1 MATPA
6 GRLQPA
12 PRSRLAD
19 VVYDQI
25 RDGVIRGLLPLGSR
39 LIETQLASDLGVSRG
54 PIRLAIQR
62 LIEEGLVVER
72 PHQGAVVREFA
83 AADLVDLYN
92 VRLGIETVAI
102 RLATRGRM
110 DVEPL
115 RAQVALMDAGAEA
128 GDAVAVLRH
137 EVEFH
142 LALCEGC
149 GNRLLANMFRGLEG
163 QLLMALTQDDVVHED
178 LREAGE
184 IHRVLIAAIESGDE
198 YAAAEALQQDVLSAV
213 NLTISRLGGDPGSL
227 LPRTTYR
234 SAD

>member
-1 MATPA
+1 MATLP

-12 PRSRLAD
+12 HRSRLAD

-25 RDGVIRGLLPLGSR
+25 RNGVIQGTLPMGSR
-39 LIETQLASDLGVSRG
+39 LIETQLASDLNVSRG

-72 PHQGAVVREFA
+72 PHHGAVVREFGP
-83 AADLVDLYN
+83 ADLVDLYN

-102 RLATRGRM
+102 RLATRNRM

-115 RAQVALMDAGAEA
+115 RAQVALMDVGADAGEPI
-128 GDAVAVLRH
+128 AVLRH

-142 LALCEGC
+142 LTLCEGC

-163 QLLMALTQDDVVHED
+163 QLLMALTQDDIDHAVLH
-178 LREAGE
+178 EAGE
-184 IHRVLIAAIESGDE
+184 THRQIIAAIESGDE
-198 YAAAEALQQDVLSAV
+198 YAAAEALQLDVLSTV
-213 NLTISRLGGDPGSL
+213 NLTVSRLGGDPGSL
-227 LPRTTYR
+227 LPHTTYR
-234 SAD
+234 SAT